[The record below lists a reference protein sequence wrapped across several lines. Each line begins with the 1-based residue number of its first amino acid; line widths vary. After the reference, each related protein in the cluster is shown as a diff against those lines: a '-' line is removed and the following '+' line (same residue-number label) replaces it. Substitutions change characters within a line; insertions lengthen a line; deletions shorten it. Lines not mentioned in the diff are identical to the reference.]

1 MQTSMKEIAIE
12 IGNWL
17 SPILNIVEAILFAVF
32 VFALT
37 MKASAGIP
45 VDILLIVV
53 LSTMALAY
61 FFNAHATVNFDNV
74 GAMDVFYHKLTSWG
88 CAIGTMGILF
98 CLQNWPQY
106 EMMIWL
112 GFANGL
118 IVMPLVLYRKSKY
131 RDIKLYT
138 FRYVL
143 RILVISLFGFTL
155 AYVPNDLLSEKEI
168 NSITRV
174 EEM

>member
-1 MQTSMKEIAIE
+1 MQTSMNEVAIK

-17 SPILNIVEAILFAVF
+17 APILNIVEAILFAIF
-32 VFALT
+32 VFALIMNT
-37 MKASAGIP
+37 STGMS

-61 FFNAHATVNFDNV
+61 FFHGHATVNFVNV
-74 GAMDVFYHKLTSWG
+74 GAMDVFYHRLTSWG
-88 CAIGTMGILF
+88 CAIGTLGILF
-98 CLQNWPQY
+98 CLQNWPGY

-112 GFANGL
+112 GVANGVIIL
-118 IVMPLVLYRKSKY
+118 PFVLYRKSKY

-143 RILVISLFGFTL
+143 RIIVICVFGFTL

-168 NSITRV
+168 HSTTSV